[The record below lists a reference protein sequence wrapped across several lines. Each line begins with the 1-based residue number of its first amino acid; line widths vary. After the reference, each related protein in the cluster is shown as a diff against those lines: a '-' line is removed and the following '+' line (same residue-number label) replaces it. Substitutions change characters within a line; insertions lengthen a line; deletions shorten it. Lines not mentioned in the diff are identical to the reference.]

1 MTSARSVSR
10 DLFLLLTSDA
20 GRSETSVGRRQPLA
34 AGAVTDLILLRRVE
48 LEEAK
53 DPRVRVVDATPT
65 GDAALDHVLSGIG
78 ELEGR
83 RLGALV
89 AHRRLD
95 PTELL
100 AEHFAAEGVLEERRG
115 LFGSRFVSVDGRR
128 EDALRAHLAAA
139 VGGEVEPTVVDAAV
153 LGVLRALDVAHR
165 LLGDHLPGVT
175 RRQLRDRIDEI
186 SQGVPTLDA
195 VRRSYDAMQTALVT
209 AVIVPVVVAGS

>member
-100 AEHFAAEGVLEERRG
+100 AEHLAAEGVLEERRG